1 MQEKILNLNKT
12 QSIGDRR
19 NTAVVNSVKLL
30 NGELSNRET
39 ARIKQLEHHLA
50 QESVALENKSA
61 VSRTNNVDASRRN
74 TSGQSVKQSTINS
87 NNSIREP
94 PKASSSSGVRMFQK
108 DYNSSF
114 AKSGSRPQS
123 NNSQAQKS

>member
-50 QESVALENKSA
+50 
-61 VSRTNNVDASRRN
+61 
-74 TSGQSVKQSTINS
+74 
-87 NNSIREP
+87 
-94 PKASSSSGVRMFQK
+94 
-108 DYNSSF
+108 
-114 AKSGSRPQS
+114 
-123 NNSQAQKS
+123 